1 MLPDQVIDAHHHLWD
16 PADRDYPWMAG
27 LPDLRRTFLES
38 DLLAAVD
45 GTAVGATIVVQ
56 ATSTNEETEWL
67 LELAA
72 QSSLIVGVV
81 GWVDLTQDG
90 VAERLALLSAEG
102 PLCGIRHQV
111 EDEVDPDWL
120 TRPSVLR
127 GLRAVAEAG
136 LVYDLLIR
144 RSAGAAAV
152 TAAKNLP
159 ELTFVVD
166 HLAKP
171 NVASREWDDWRSQ
184 LSRLAALP
192 NVSCKLSGLLTEAPL
207 AHWRDRNLERY
218 VLEAV
223 DLFGAERCM
232 FGSDWPVSLLC
243 AGYGDV
249 LAFTDAATATLSE
262 VERLAIFRHAALRL
276 YRLPR

>member
-1 MLPDQVIDAHHHLWD
+1 
-16 PADRDYPWMAG
+16 
-27 LPDLRRTFLES
+27 
-38 DLLAAVD
+38 
-45 GTAVGATIVVQ
+45 
-56 ATSTNEETEWL
+56 
-67 LELAA
+67 
-72 QSSLIVGVV
+72 
-81 GWVDLTQDG
+81 
-90 VAERLALLSAEG
+90 
-102 PLCGIRHQV
+102 
-111 EDEVDPDWL
+111 
-120 TRPSVLR
+120 
-127 GLRAVAEAG
+127 
-136 LVYDLLIR
+136 
-144 RSAGAAAV
+144 
-152 TAAKNLP
+152 
-159 ELTFVVD
+159 VD

-232 FGSDWPVSLLC
+232 FGSDWPVSLLR

-262 VERLAIFRHAALRL
+262 AERLAIFRHAALRL